1 MRCFPKSCWAGRVRT
16 QKGEM
21 FPKRVMQSRLNI
33 VIPTNEL
40 GSLVEHG
47 YRLGLC
53 QCALRAGKVALP

>member
-1 MRCFPKSCWAGRVRT
+1 MRCFSKLCCAGRMRA

-21 FPKRVMQSRLNI
+21 FPKWVMQSRLNI
-33 VIPTNEL
+33 VIPTDEL
-40 GSLVEHG
+40 GSLIEHG